1 MNKICSMDECISK
14 IHSGDILMV
23 GGFMGAGTPHR
34 IVDSLL
40 KTNINNLTLVSNDT
54 SFPDFGVGKM
64 VVAKQFKKIITSHI
78 GLNKEAGRQLME
90 GETEIEL
97 VPQGT
102 LAERIRSAGAGLGG
116 VLTPTGVGTAVQE
129 GKQLMEIEGRKYI
142 LEMPIKADVAIIHGS
157 VVDKAGNVY
166 HAKTTR
172 NFNPLM
178 ALAAE
183 IVIVEAEKIVEIGEI
198 DPHNVMTPATLVDY
212 IVEGGI

>member
-1 MNKICSMDECISK
+1 
-14 IHSGDILMV
+14 
-23 GGFMGAGTPHR
+23 
-34 IVDSLL
+34 
-40 KTNINNLTLVSNDT
+40 
-54 SFPDFGVGKM
+54 
-64 VVAKQFKKIITSHI
+64 
-78 GLNKEAGRQLME
+78 
-90 GETEIEL
+90 
-97 VPQGT
+97 
-102 LAERIRSAGAGLGG
+102 
-116 VLTPTGVGTAVQE
+116 
-129 GKQLMEIEGRKYI
+129 MEIEGRKYI